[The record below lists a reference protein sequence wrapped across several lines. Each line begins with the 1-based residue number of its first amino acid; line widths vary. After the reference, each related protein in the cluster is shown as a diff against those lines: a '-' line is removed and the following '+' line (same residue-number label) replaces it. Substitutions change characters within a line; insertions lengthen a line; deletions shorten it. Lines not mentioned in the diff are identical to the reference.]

1 MKTNNK
7 PTWLGYLN
15 ALKNKEF
22 EAEQLK
28 LTGLDD
34 FLLANN
40 FAQSFFMH
48 SIPFVYLLDYQ
59 SGLYI
64 NMSDNFAGYSAQ
76 CFLKDGVNHT
86 LEIYQQDHLRLF
98 NEEIFPDRL
107 QILEEIAPEDHKNHI
122 FSYQSVI
129 KNRYG
134 QYEHFLQRNCFISD
148 EERNPVYSMGILIK
162 INDLGD
168 YSPVVQTVERVDIDS
183 AKESKVI
190 CKKVYYLNKED
201 QIFSKR
207 EKEVLLWMAEGLSS
221 KMIADKLFVSEHTVI
236 NHRRSMQQKSNMP
249 NAIAL
254 VGFAIKSGII

>member
-15 ALKNKEF
+15 ALKNKGV

-28 LTGLDD
+28 LTGFDD
-34 FLLANN
+34 FFLAND

-64 NMSDNFAGYSAQ
+64 NMSENFAGYSAE
-76 CFLKDGVNHT
+76 CFLKEGINHT

-98 NEEIFPDRL
+98 DEEIFPDRL

-134 QYEHFLQRNCFISD
+134 QHEHFLQRNCFISD
-148 EERNPVYSMGILIK
+148 EDRNPVYSMGIMIK

-168 YSPVVQTVERVDIDS
+168 YSPVLQTVERIDTNRE
-183 AKESKVI
+183 KENEII

-207 EKEVLLWMAEGLSS
+207 EKEVLSWMAEGLSS